1 VLSWVTADGGGARLR
16 IHVQPRAA
24 RSEIAGL
31 YGEALKVRLA
41 APPVEGA
48 ANDEL
53 VRFLAERLGIAR
65 RRVTLEAGARARAKT
80 VRVEGIAPAE
90 IERRLAPG
98 DASG

>member
-1 VLSWVTADGGGARLR
+1 VSWVSADGGGARLR
-16 IHVQPRAA
+16 LHVQPRAT

-31 YGEALKVRLA
+31 HGEALKVRLA

-53 VRFLAERLGIAR
+53 VRFLAERLGISR
-65 RRVTLEAGARARAKT
+65 RRVTLETGAGSRAKM
-80 VRVEGIAPAE
+80 VRVEGIAAAE